1 MKEPPDTENP
11 CTVHPTS
18 ELSPTHHY
26 SDMAMTELFTAHV
39 RLFNQEV
46 AGLWQRYNVML
57 LANSAIFSFFAMRE
71 HYSNQEVLIIL
82 ALGLALCT
90 AWGFIPW
97 TGSTYQSIWIDA
109 AQRFNWGENDTENRP
124 VNPFRYFH
132 VERQKKN
139 MPRILTRVVLAS
151 VVIIFFTSYIAL
163 AYVRYQ

>member
-57 LANSAIFSFFAMRE
+57 LANSGIFSLE
-71 HYSNQEVLIIL
+71 
-82 ALGLALCT
+82 
-90 AWGFIPW
+90 FIPIKLQMP
-97 TGSTYQSIWIDA
+97 TGPCESGITA
-109 AQRFNWGENDTENRP
+109 
-124 VNPFRYFH
+124 
-132 VERQKKN
+132 
-139 MPRILTRVVLAS
+139 
-151 VVIIFFTSYIAL
+151 
-163 AYVRYQ
+163 

>member
-90 AWGFIPW
+90 
-97 TGSTYQSIWIDA
+97 
-109 AQRFNWGENDTENRP
+109 ENRP